1 MSASIETQNISFSYE
16 SATSAVFQDIS
27 LSVQP
32 GDVFCLLGPNGIGK
46 STLLKCLGGIL
57 RIREG
62 SILLNGRNLSDYKLP
77 ELARKIGYVPQGLL
91 SAFPFRILDILLM
104 GRAPHLGILESPSP
118 KDLDIAYAAME
129 KVGIVHL
136 ADRPCTAVSGGEWQ
150 LTLIARAL
158 VQEPQIL
165 MLDEPTSHLDMGN
178 QMKILQVIH
187 DLAANGMTF
196 LMASHYPD
204 HAFLVA
210 NKVALMNKGRI
221 LQTGSPNDVITEE
234 NLKTTYG
241 IDVRIIPLEDGSI
254 RKACFTGLN
263 IAASRQDKADEKLQS
278 NSPSAGNT
286 ER

>member
-16 SATSAVFQDIS
+16 STASAVFQDIS

-62 SILLNGRNLSDYKLP
+62 SILLNGRNLFDYKLP

-118 KDLDIAYAAME
+118 KDIDIAYAAME
-129 KVGIVHL
+129 RVGIVHL
-136 ADRPCTAVSGGEWQ
+136 ADRPYTAVSGGEWQ

-221 LQTGSPNDVITEE
+221 LQTGSANEVITEE

-241 IDVRIIPLEDGSI
+241 IDVRIVPLEDGSI
-254 RKACFTGLN
+254 RKACFTGLKGT
-263 IAASRQDKADEKLQS
+263 SSKQD
-278 NSPSAGNT
+278 
-286 ER
+286 